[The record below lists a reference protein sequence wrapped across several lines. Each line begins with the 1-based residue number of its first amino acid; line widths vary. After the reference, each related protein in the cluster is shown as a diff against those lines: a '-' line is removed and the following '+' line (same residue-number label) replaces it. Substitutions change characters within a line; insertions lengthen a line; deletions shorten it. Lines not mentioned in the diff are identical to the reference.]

1 VPTTEL
7 SRRALLQA
15 AGAAALVGAG
25 LGAAGCDRDGD
36 GEHGSS
42 RPRADG
48 SWANWSGGQ
57 TSRPKTWLIPANEPD
72 LAAEIRRAKGTVRVV
87 GAGHSFS
94 PLVATDD
101 VLVSLDDLAGI
112 VAHDAATL
120 QATIWAGTRLH
131 ALGDPLWERGQ
142 ALVNQGD
149 IDRQSLG
156 GAVGTSTH
164 GTGVTLGSFSSA
176 VRAVRLVT
184 AAGDVV
190 ECSPARD
197 ADVFSAAC
205 TAMGTLGV
213 VTQLRMQNRAPYA
226 LREHVYT
233 APVADVLRDLDA
245 LIAKHRHFEF
255 WAFYAADDALVKTL
269 DEEPSETPAT
279 EAPAIP
285 LPVDLVL
292 RTASEV
298 AHRVPPLASSMQ
310 RMLAALAPDDTRVDR
325 SYRVYPSP
333 RRTRFN
339 EMEYELPL
347 ARGPECLEEIL
358 ATVGMA
364 GVTTLFPIEYRTV
377 AGDDCWLSPFYG
389 RASASISI
397 HQYAAADYRELFA
410 LVEPIFRK
418 HDGRPHWGKLHT
430 LGAADFAELYP
441 RWDAFQAVRRR
452 LDPGGKFLN
461 AHLRHCLGE
470 A

>member
-1 VPTTEL
+1 VSTTEL

-15 AGAAALVGAG
+15 AGAAALVG
-25 LGAAGCDRDGD
+25 LGSVGCD
-36 GEHGSS
+36 GEKDAEHRSS
-42 RPRADG
+42 RPRGDG
-48 SWANWSGGQ
+48 SWTNWSGGQ
-57 TSRPKTWLIPANEPD
+57 TSHPKTWLVPANEPD
-72 LAAEIRRAKGTVRVV
+72 LVTEIRRAKGTVRVV

-112 VAHDAATL
+112 VEHDTATL

-142 ALVNQGD
+142 ALANQGD

-176 VRAVRLVT
+176 VRGVRLVT
-184 AAGDVV
+184 AAGDVL

-233 APVADVLRDLDA
+233 APVADVLRDLDT
-245 LIAKHRHFEF
+245 LVAKHRHFEF

-269 DEEPSETPAT
+269 DEKPADTPAT
-279 EAPAIP
+279 EPPAIP
-285 LPVDLVL
+285 LPVDLAL

-298 AHRVPPLASSMQ
+298 AHRVPLLANTMQ
-310 RMLAALAPDDTRVDR
+310 RMLAALSPDDTRVDR

-333 RRTRFN
+333 RSVRFN

-347 ARGPECLEEIL
+347 ARGPECLQEIL

-418 HDGRPHWGKLHT
+418 HEGRPHWGKLHT

-461 AHLRHCLGE
+461 AHLRHCMGE